1 MKEYKELNMKT
12 RYFSFG
18 QKHTHSLN
26 GHTLDKNCMVKITA
40 ENPRE
45 IMVEHFQHEWAF
57 EYTDFTEE
65 SLNYFPR
72 GVYNL
77 TENKWEWQK

>member
-1 MKEYKELNMKT
+1 MKT

-26 GHTLDKNCMVKITA
+26 GHTLDKNCIVKITA

-45 IMVEHFQHEWAF
+45 IMVDYFQSEWCF
-57 EYTDFTEE
+57 EYTDFT
-65 SLNYFPR
+65 
-72 GVYNL
+72 
-77 TENKWEWQK
+77 

>member
-1 MKEYKELNMKT
+1 MKT

-18 QKHTHSLN
+18 QTHTHSFN
-26 GHTLDKNCMVKITA
+26 GHTLDKDCIVKITA
-40 ENPRE
+40 ENPRDK
-45 IMVEHFQHEWAF
+45 WGF

-65 SLNYFPR
+65 SLRYFPR

>member
-1 MKEYKELNMKT
+1 MKT

-18 QKHTHSLN
+18 QNHTHSFN
-26 GHTLDKNCMVKITA
+26 GHTLDKDCIVKITA

-45 IMVEHFQHEWAF
+45 IMVENFQDKWGF

-65 SLNYFPR
+65 SLRYFPR